1 MLATAFDALLR
12 RDLDFQLFEMQKLG
26 ELTSRPRYA
35 EHDVAT
41 FVSIID
47 TAYEIAGD
55 VFAPIAADL
64 DAHEPTATGND
75 VVTAPSLKPA
85 IDAFVSAGFMGI
97 GYDAEVG
104 GMQLPHMMTVATQ
117 LVFSAANGPA
127 AGYPFLTQGAAN
139 LLAVFAS
146 AEQRTTWLQPMVEGR
161 YFGTMAL
168 TEPQAGSSL
177 AEVATRATP
186 HADGS
191 YRLSGTKMWISGS
204 EHELSEN
211 IVNLVLARLP
221 DAPPGVKG
229 ISLFIVPKYVVNADG
244 SRNRRNDITLV
255 GLNHKLGQR
264 AISNCALSFGD
275 RGDCVGYLVG
285 KPHDGMR
292 QMFHMMNE
300 ARIGIGAWAV
310 CTAYAAYRYSLEY
323 AKNRPQGRKAGLKD
337 PSAPPVPIVEH
348 ADVRRMLLQQKAIV
362 EGGLALV
369 TYCARLVDEEHTH
382 PDEAGRHAAHLLL
395 EMLTPIAKTWP
406 SEHGCIANST
416 AIQILGGYG
425 YSPEYPVERLFRD
438 QRLNPIHEGT
448 TGIQGLD
455 LLGRKVSL
463 EGGAGFALL
472 MTTIR
477 AEIACAGETAELAT
491 EAARLAR
498 LVDRVESVTA
508 ALVAA
513 QREVGAGRALA
524 NATHYLEALGTI
536 VLGWQWLAQ
545 ARTALAA
552 GTADAFYRGK
562 VTTMRYFF
570 RYELPLIAPLLDLL
584 ETIDDTTSALD
595 VAEL

>member
-1 MLATAFDALLR
+1 M
-12 RDLDFQLFEMQKLG
+12 
-26 ELTSRPRYA
+26 
-35 EHDVAT
+35 
-41 FVSIID
+41 
-47 TAYEIAGD
+47 
-55 VFAPIAADL
+55 
-64 DAHEPTATGND
+64 
-75 VVTAPSLKPA
+75 
-85 IDAFVSAGFMGI
+85 
-97 GYDAEVG
+97 
-104 GMQLPHMMTVATQ
+104 
-117 LVFSAANGPA
+117 
-127 AGYPFLTQGAAN
+127 
-139 LLAVFAS
+139 
-146 AEQRTTWLQPMVEGR
+146 
-161 YFGTMAL
+161 
-168 TEPQAGSSL
+168 
-177 AEVATRATP
+177 
-186 HADGS
+186 
-191 YRLSGTKMWISGS
+191 
-204 EHELSEN
+204 
-211 IVNLVLARLP
+211 
-221 DAPPGVKG
+221 
-229 ISLFIVPKYVVNADG
+229 PKYVVNADG

-416 AIQILGGYG
+416 AIQVLGGYG

-491 EAARLAR
+491 EAAQLAR

-562 VTTMRYFF
+562 VTTMRYFL